1 MPTAPT
7 PTPPEPEPTS
17 RVIERWGLEWED
29 LENLEI
35 EVEGEAIQ
43 LVDGQAS
50 VSYGGESE
58 DRYTLQNRVA
68 QGDLNGDGYDDV
80 VAHIV
85 LDTAGTGTFHLV
97 VAVIDNGQGGE
108 AQAPVWVGDRIVMD
122 RIEVRDGIVEAVL
135 FDREPDEPFTVISR
149 RQMMEIDFAG
159 SEPAVSVT
167 DSQPLENLPP
177 PGPDLPEIEIQF
189 DPGAIGAIV
198 AGSIDFRQRQT
209 YTVHISAGQ
218 WFIATLDAPLGVWLD
233 VRLDDQVVASAT
245 ERSQQVQVE
254 LPATGPWQVTV
265 VSAHA
270 GAAEY
275 KMAIEALPLGSEYP
289 PVTAPTE
296 VPVDF
301 KLPDH
306 SPPPIPDENAPVV
319 YLTFDDGPHPV
330 YTLQVL
336 DVLAEY
342 NARATFFVVGSLA
355 EAYPLTLQR
364 IVDEG
369 HTLANHTWNHENLAG
384 LPREAFDD
392 TVGRTQAVLG
402 SRATNCLRPP
412 YGSLDAFTREWAAEH
427 GLEVH
432 TWDFTPKD
440 WLQPPA
446 AEIAQGLLDHARN
459 GAILLLH
466 DGGGPRTQ
474 TVLGLD
480 LALQELTSRGF
491 RFELLCE

>member
-1 MPTAPT
+1 M
-7 PTPPEPEPTS
+7 
-17 RVIERWGLEWED
+17 EWED
-29 LENLEI
+29 LESLRFEFDGEI
-35 EVEGEAIQ
+35 IQ
-43 LVDGQAS
+43 FEDGQAV
-50 VSYGGESE
+50 VSYGGASE

-85 LDTAGTGTFHLV
+85 LATAGTGIFHLV
-97 VAVIDNGQGGE
+97 VGVIDNGKGGE
-108 AQAPVWVGDRIVMD
+108 AQAPVRVGDRIVMD
-122 RIEVRDGIVEAVL
+122 RIEVRDRTVEVVL

-149 RQMMEIDFAG
+149 RQMLEIDFADP
-159 SEPAVSVT
+159 EPAVGVI
-167 DSQPLENLPP
+167 DSQPLESLPP
-177 PGPDLPEIEIQF
+177 PGPDLPEIDIRF

-198 AGSIDFRQRQT
+198 AGSIEFRQRQT
-209 YTVHISAGQ
+209 YTVYISAGQ
-218 WFIATLDAPLGVWLD
+218 WFTATLDAPLGVWLD
-233 VRLDDQVVASAT
+233 VRLEDHVAASGT
-245 ERSQQVQVE
+245 ERSQHVQAE
-254 LPATGPWQVTV
+254 LPATGPWKVTV

-275 KMAIEALPLGSEYP
+275 KMAIEALPPGSEYP
-289 PVTAPTE
+289 PATTPTE
-296 VPVDF
+296 SPDDVE
-301 KLPDH
+301 LPDH
-306 SPPPIPDENAPVV
+306 SLAPTSDGTAPVV
-319 YLTFDDGPHPV
+319 YFTFDDGPHPV
-330 YTLQVL
+330 YTPQVL
-336 DVLAEY
+336 DVLAKY
-342 NARATFFVVGSLA
+342 NARATFFVVGSLV
-355 EAYPLTLQR
+355 EALPRTTQR

-427 GLEVH
+427 GLEVQ
-432 TWDFTPKD
+432 TWDYSPED

-480 LALQELTSRGF
+480 MALQELTSRGF
-491 RFELLCE
+491 RFEPLCT